1 MKPKKEYDYTFL
13 KHISFDEKK
22 TMDEI
27 IQDIVKKGNDR
38 EERLN
43 ERIDTLETEVKKLRK
58 SIEQTIKGLIER

>member
-1 MKPKKEYDYTFL
+1 L

-27 IQDIVKKGNDR
+27 IQDIVIKGNER

-43 ERIDTLETEVKKLRK
+43 AKITTLETEVKLLRK

>member
-1 MKPKKEYDYTFL
+1 MKQKKEYDYTFL

-27 IQDIVKKGNDR
+27 IQDIVIKGNDR

-58 SIEQTIKGLIER
+58 TIEETIKGLIER

>member
-1 MKPKKEYDYTFL
+1 MKQKKEYDYTFL

-27 IQDIVKKGNDR
+27 IQDIVIKGNER

-43 ERIDTLETEVKKLRK
+43 AKIDTLETEVKKLRK
-58 SIEQTIKGLIER
+58 TIEETIKGLIER